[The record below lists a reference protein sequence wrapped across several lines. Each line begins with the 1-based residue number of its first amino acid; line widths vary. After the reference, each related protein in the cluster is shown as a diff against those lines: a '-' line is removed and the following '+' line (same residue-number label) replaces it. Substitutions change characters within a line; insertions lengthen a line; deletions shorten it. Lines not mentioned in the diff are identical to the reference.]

1 MKKIFTLLVCALAF
15 TMAMAQPTAT
25 IKKTAVA
32 PVIDGTV
39 DDVWSTTD
47 PIAFEVPFTGENPTV
62 GNSWWKMLWDD
73 QGIYLLC
80 FVDDDKFVP
89 AFKGDTEAHRGETW
103 MYDKLEIYFDCN
115 YEKKD
120 ADGPTHAG
128 TGHYQIAPTV
138 KEALLEGGATTESRG
153 EVWAFNAS
161 DDPKY
166 YAEYFFPFTMLNDK
180 SGNPV
185 EKTEP
190 IGFDVNIMDNDMAD
204 GSESRQRME
213 WANDGSGG
221 ENWANMDNA
230 GLIILEG
237 ATPGIDIT
245 SLAISGETTITAD
258 NGTIQLTAAV
268 TPADATQI
276 YKWKVTNGTGMAT
289 ISSTGLLTGLR
300 NGTVTVQA
308 VSADEFVSSNELT
321 INISGQKISLDE
333 INMLKNSNFTS
344 GKDNWGGNGVIEEN
358 YYNLECTPKANIWD
372 NMFGQQHIPVADATT
387 KYIVKFKAKGTN
399 DMAVPMLFEDR
410 ANSNDKV
417 VNSSMSYRDN
427 SYGKWDVPVTT
438 EEKTYEIDVV
448 FSNKKDNSD
457 YELNFQAGMV
467 SGTFSLTNIMMFK
480 ESDLALVDP
489 TAGLQTIDE
498 STIKVYPNPVGNA
511 TEITVNLVNAKG
523 NVAVYNSLGQ
533 RIMEK
538 SATGN
543 TVKFD
548 VSGLQ
553 KGLYFVKTSEGATQ
567 KFIR

>member
-47 PIAFEVPFTGENPTV
+47 PIALEVPFTGENPTV

-73 QGIYLLC
+73 QGIYLLT

-89 AFKGDTEAHRGETW
+89 AYKGTVPGESW
-103 MYDKLEIYFDCN
+103 NYDKLEIYFDCN

-120 ADGPTHAG
+120 GVGPSSSG
-128 TGHYQIAPTV
+128 SGHYQIAPTV
-138 KEALLEGGATTESRG
+138 KEALLEGGATTETRG

-166 YAEYFFPFTMLNDK
+166 YAEYFFPFSMLNDK

-190 IGFDVNIMDNDMAD
+190 IGFDVNIMDNDKD
-204 GSESRQRME
+204 DLTPSRARME

-221 ENWANMDNA
+221 ENWSNMDGA
-230 GLIILEG
+230 GLITLEG

-245 SLAISGETTITAD
+245 SLAISGGTEITTD

-308 VSADEFVSSNELT
+308 ISSDEFVSSNEMT
-321 INISGQKISLDE
+321 INISGQRISLDE
-333 INMLKNSNFTS
+333 VNILQNSYFEKGAD
-344 GKDNWGGNGVIEEN
+344 GKENWGGNGIIEDS
-358 YYNLECTPKANIWD
+358 YYSLTCTPKTNIWD
-372 NMFGQQHIPVADATT
+372 NMFGQPKVPVADGTT
-387 KYIVKFKAKGTN
+387 KYIVRFKAKGTN
-399 DMAVPMLFEDR
+399 NMAVPMLFEDR
-410 ANSNDKV
+410 NNGNDKV
-417 VNSSMSYRDN
+417 LSSSVAYRDN
-427 SYGKWDVPVTT
+427 SYGKWDVPVTP
-438 EEKTYEIDVV
+438 EEKWFEVDVT
-448 FSNKKDNSD
+448 FSNFKDNSA
-457 YELNFQAGMV
+457 YELNFQAGLV
-467 SGTFSLTNIMMFK
+467 DGVFSIDSLMMFK

-489 TAGLQTIDE
+489 KAGAKTIDA
-498 STIKVYPNPVGNA
+498 SSIKVYPNPVGNA
-511 TEITVNLVNAKG
+511 TQINVTLVNAKG
-523 NVAVYNSLGQ
+523 NVAVFNSVGQ
-533 RIMEK
+533 KIMEK
-538 SATGN
+538 PATTN
-543 TVKFD
+543 VRFD

-553 KGLYFVKTSEGATQ
+553 KGLYFIKTSDGATQ